1 MDQHQTHDEPHVWDD
16 VMTDL
21 DRAVYGNAY
30 ARPLPRPRRPALLL
44 IDYYNAVF
52 GDRPESVLE
61 ALPRFPSSCGLA
73 AWEAL
78 PFAEQLMAAARQSS
92 APIFYTTGETRPESQ
107 PQLANATKRKGSGRT
122 NWDMAIVDSLS
133 PRPGDT
139 VIYKQRASAFFGTP
153 LSAHL
158 VQLGVDGLVV
168 AGEST
173 SGCVRASV
181 VDAYSHG
188 FPVLLAE
195 EATFDRSLTSH
206 KVNLFDMHHKYA
218 WVVKTSNASEALSRW
233 EPSPE

>member
-1 MDQHQTHDEPHVWDD
+1 MDQHWRHDEPHIWDD
-16 VMTDL
+16 VVTDQ
-21 DRAVYGNAY
+21 DRAVYGSAY
-30 ARPLPRPRRPALLL
+30 ARPLPQPRRPALLL

-52 GDRPESVLE
+52 GDRPEPVLE

-78 PFAEQLMAAARQSS
+78 PFAERLVAAARQSG
-92 APIFYTTGETRPESQ
+92 APIFYTTGETRFEARPE
-107 PQLANATKRKGSGRT
+107 LAAATKRKGGAKSS
-122 NWDMAIVDSLS
+122 WDMAIVESHS
-133 PRPGDT
+133 PQTGDT
-139 VIYKQRASAFFGTP
+139 VVYKQRASSFFGTP

-188 FPVLLAE
+188 FPVLVAG
-195 EATFDRSLTSH
+195 EATFDRSLLSH
-206 KVNLFDMHHKYA
+206 KVNLFDMHQKYA
-218 WVVKTSNASEALSRW
+218 WVVKTATAVAALGRW
-233 EPSPE
+233 ETGRE

>member
-1 MDQHQTHDEPHVWDD
+1 MAQQWRHDEPHVWDD
-16 VMTDL
+16 VIL
-21 DRAVYGNAY
+21 GQDRAVYGNAY
-30 ARPLPRPRRPALLL
+30 ARPLPVLRRPALLL

-52 GDRPESVLE
+52 GDRPEPVLD

-78 PFAEQLMAAARQSS
+78 PHAEQLLAAARAAG
-92 APIFYTTGETRPESQ
+92 APVFYSTGETRADARPD
-107 PQLANATKRKGSGRT
+107 LTAATKRLNSGRSG
-122 NWDMAIVDSLS
+122 WDMAIVPSLE

-158 VQLGVDGLVV
+158 VQLGVDGLIV

-195 EATFDRSLTSH
+195 EATFDRSVISH
-206 KVNLFDMHHKYA
+206 KVNLFDMHQKYA
-218 WVVKTSNASEALSRW
+218 WVVKTPLAAETLRAGGR
-233 EPSPE
+233 E